1 MGKLKL
7 AIIFVVI
14 LAVVSISAVALST
27 APTQDELLNRSLSDE
42 KIKMQALEYP
52 SVQELINN
60 NEQYKGK
67 IVQLQGT
74 IAEILAQKE
83 GEYIVSVLVRN
94 HEMGGEDKVVMRYS
108 SDTPPRIH
116 SYIDFYGTVVGPPP
130 VPSVT
135 GSDFVGVDALIVK
148 VI

>member
-42 KIKMQALEYP
+42 KVKMRALENP

-67 IVQLQGT
+67 VVHLQGT

-83 GEYIVSVLVRN
+83 GMYIISVLVDN
-94 HEMGGEDKVVMRYS
+94 QEMGGEDKVVLRYAS
-108 SDTPPRIH
+108 ETEPRIL
-116 SYIDFYGTVVGPPP
+116 SNIDFYGTVVGPPP
-130 VPSVT
+130 IPSIT